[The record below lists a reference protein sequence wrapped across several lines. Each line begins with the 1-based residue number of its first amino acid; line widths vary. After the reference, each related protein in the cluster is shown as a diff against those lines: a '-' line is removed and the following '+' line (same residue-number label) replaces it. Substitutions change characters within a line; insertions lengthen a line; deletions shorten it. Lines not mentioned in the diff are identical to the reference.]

1 LANEILELDVERAV
15 AGGHML
21 ARHAGRIVF
30 VDGAI
35 PGERV
40 RVRVTKSSRQS
51 LWADTIE
58 VLTPSPDRRDPICEP
73 ACGGLAFAHI
83 GYERQRAL
91 KSQILADAFRR
102 LARMDLGAP
111 EIAASPESGYRLRSR
126 LHVVDGRLGFFLEG
140 SHVLCDAAP
149 TLQLRP
155 QSLDAAAAV
164 LDALGAARAGCE
176 SIVVSEN
183 VSGREVVVHLE
194 PREGARLEGA
204 ASAVEAAA
212 VASSITGVT
221 TLVRGRLEALWGDE
235 TVTDT
240 AESLL
245 GSSKIYEGRILAALV
260 IGGLLIWAIRF
271 LRARRRVGRETVADA
286 VNPPHKQ

>member
-30 VDGAI
+30 VGGAI

-58 VLTPSPDRRDPICEP
+58 VLTPSPDRRDPICDP

-149 TLQLRP
+149 RYSSDRSHSMPRP
-155 QSLDAAAAV
+155 RCSARSV
-164 LDALGAARAGCE
+164 PLG
-176 SIVVSEN
+176 
-183 VSGREVVVHLE
+183 
-194 PREGARLEGA
+194 PA
-204 ASAVEAAA
+204 ASP
-212 VASSITGVT
+212 SS
-221 TLVRGRLEALWGDE
+221 
-235 TVTDT
+235 
-240 AESLL
+240 
-245 GSSKIYEGRILAALV
+245 Y
-260 IGGLLIWAIRF
+260 
-271 LRARRRVGRETVADA
+271 RRT
-286 VNPPHKQ
+286 

>member
-1 LANEILELDVERAV
+1 
-15 AGGHML
+15 ML

-126 LHVVDGRLGFFLEG
+126 LH
-140 SHVLCDAAP
+140 
-149 TLQLRP
+149 
-155 QSLDAAAAV
+155 
-164 LDALGAARAGCE
+164 
-176 SIVVSEN
+176 
-183 VSGREVVVHLE
+183 
-194 PREGARLEGA
+194 
-204 ASAVEAAA
+204 
-212 VASSITGVT
+212 
-221 TLVRGRLEALWGDE
+221 
-235 TVTDT
+235 
-240 AESLL
+240 
-245 GSSKIYEGRILAALV
+245 
-260 IGGLLIWAIRF
+260 
-271 LRARRRVGRETVADA
+271 
-286 VNPPHKQ
+286 